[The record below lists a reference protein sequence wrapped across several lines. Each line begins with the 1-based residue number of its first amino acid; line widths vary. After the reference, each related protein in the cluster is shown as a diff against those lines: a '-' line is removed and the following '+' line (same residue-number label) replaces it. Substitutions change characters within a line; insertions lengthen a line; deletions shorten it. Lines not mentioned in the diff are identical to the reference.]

1 MSYRVKKLGWDF
13 TCSARELVGGSAVKN
28 DISASVGL
36 GGVNL
41 EADVRTVQRLL
52 NGAPPSQGG
61 PVPKL
66 EEDGKVGQLTV
77 NAIAAFQKKQIGWS
91 DGRVDP
97 GGQTLRRLQA
107 IAEMSPDN
115 PTLAPSAV
123 ASIPDA
129 LQVITMARVHLQAA
143 RLAFS
148 GGPGGEIFAATNAAA
163 AALVNKHFHLDKAQ
177 SPLSALDMVDRIYSR
192 MQVAIG
198 HVPAGSWVFEDD
210 PSDPPDTA
218 YAFTYMGG
226 YFFLTGQSQRSRTG
240 RIYLDRIYLCRRLVS
255 YDSQAIVYAMVHEL
269 AHFCGGREG
278 MGDAIDDWAYAH
290 RPTGYE
296 TLAPYSAIRNADCY
310 AQYAWEA
317 ARHVAFRPG
326 AHTV

>member
-1 MSYRVKKLGWDF
+1 MSYRVRKLGGDF
-13 TCSARELVGGSAVKN
+13 TCSARELGGGSAAGN
-28 DISASVGL
+28 GIAASVGL
-36 GGVNL
+36 GGVNR

-52 NGAPPSQGG
+52 NAAPPSQGG
-61 PVPKL
+61 PVTKL

-97 GGQTLRRLQA
+97 GGTTLRRLQA
-107 IAEMSPDN
+107 IAEMSPHK
-115 PTLAPSAV
+115 PALAPAAV
-123 ASIPDA
+123 ASIPMA
-129 LQVITMARVHLQAA
+129 LQVISMARVHLMTA

-148 GGPGGEIFAATNAAA
+148 GGPGGGLFASANAAA
-163 AALVNKHFHLDKAQ
+163 AALVNKHFHLDKAT
-177 SPLSALDMVDRIYSR
+177 SPLLALDMVDRIYSR

-198 HVPAGSWVFEDD
+198 HVPAGAWVFEDD

-226 YFFLTGQSQRSRTG
+226 YFFLSGQSERSGTG
-240 RIYLDRIYLCRRLVS
+240 RIYLDRVYLCRRLVS
-255 YDSQAIVYAMVHEL
+255 YDLDTIVYAMVHEL
-269 AHFCGGREG
+269 AHFCGGKEG
-278 MGDAIDDWAYAH
+278 TVDAIDDWAYAH
-290 RPTGYE
+290 RLTGYT
-296 TLAPYSAIRNADCY
+296 TLTPFAAIRNADCY

-317 ARHVAFRPG
+317 ARHVEFRPS